1 MTLEVYQVSGPR
13 THRHVEHWT
22 NPKDWVCSVCQKPI
36 DDEDV
41 YRLIATRMKGT
52 KWTDREYW
60 RVHNKCFMG
69 RNLKPR

>member
-1 MTLEVYQVSGPR
+1 LEVYQVSGPR
-13 THRHVEHWT
+13 TAVVPVARR
-22 NPKDWVCSVCQKPI
+22 PKDWVCSVCEKPI
-36 DDEDV
+36 DDGDV

>member
-1 MTLEVYQVSGPR
+1 VAR
-13 THRHVEHWT
+13 R
-22 NPKDWVCSVCQKPI
+22 PKDWVCSVCEKPI
-36 DDEDV
+36 DDGDV